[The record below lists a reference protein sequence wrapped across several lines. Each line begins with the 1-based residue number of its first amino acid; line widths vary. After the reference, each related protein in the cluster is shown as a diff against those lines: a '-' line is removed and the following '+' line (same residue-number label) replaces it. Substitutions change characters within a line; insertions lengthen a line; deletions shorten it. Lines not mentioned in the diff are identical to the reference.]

1 MINLGG
7 LCGFK
12 TWTTRKFDV
21 SVACIVDVFVAREL
35 GVSGRLPVTLKSQ
48 NVVVWGE
55 FESLAR

>member
-7 LCGFK
+7 HCGFK
-12 TWTTRKFDV
+12 TWTARKFD
-21 SVACIVDVFVAREL
+21 VDVFVAREL